1 MLYKGRGDQTQHM
14 GIAYADSV
22 RAFLKNQWQMV
33 PVIFAAIVVCR
44 CFYVFD
50 FDFDDFILFGGC
62 LYTSGGIYIY
72 MLLRALNVDVHRILV
87 SSRLTGR
94 TRGTTLG

>member
-1 MLYKGRGDQTQHM
+1 M

-22 RAFLKNQWQMV
+22 RAFLKNQWQMF

-50 FDFDDFILFGGC
+50 FDFDDFILFGGV
-62 LYTSGGIYIY
+62 SIY
-72 MLLRALNVDVHRILV
+72 LRR
-87 SSRLTGR
+87 
-94 TRGTTLG
+94 

>member
-50 FDFDDFILFGGC
+50 FDFDDFILFEGC
-62 LYTSGGIYIY
+62 LYIYIY
-72 MLLRALNVDVHRILV
+72 ICYYVH
-87 SSRLTGR
+87 
-94 TRGTTLG
+94 

>member
-1 MLYKGRGDQTQHM
+1 M

-22 RAFLKNQWQMV
+22 RAFCKNQWQMV

-50 FDFDDFILFGGC
+50 FDFDDFILFGGV
-62 LYTSGGIYIY
+62 YIPPEVYVY
-72 MLLRALNVDVHRILV
+72 MCYYVH
-87 SSRLTGR
+87 
-94 TRGTTLG
+94 